1 MCAKHL
7 IFPIERADSLDNR
20 IRRWFQNPSKIL
32 GPYVE
37 EGMAVLDQGCGT
49 GYFTIYLSRKVG
61 TTGRVIASDLQEGM
75 LKKLNNKI
83 QGTELEQRI
92 KLHKCKDSII
102 GLSERVDF
110 VLACYVIHEM
120 PDQEE
125 FFREIRSILKPD
137 GKILIIEPPF
147 RVLKKE
153 FEETIRKAGDA
164 GFIVVGRPK
173 VFLSKAA
180 LLKRINYP
188 MGEM

>member
-7 IFPIERADSLDNR
+7 IFPVERAESLDNR
-20 IRRWFQNPSKIL
+20 IRRWLQHPCKML

-37 EGMAVLDQGCGT
+37 EGMTVLDQGCGT
-49 GYFTIYLSRKVG
+49 GYFTIYLSQMVG
-61 TTGRVIASDLQEGM
+61 KTGRVVASDLQEGM
-75 LKKLNNKI
+75 LKKLNDKI

-92 KLHKCKDSII
+92 TLHKCKDSKI
-102 GLSERVDF
+102 GISEHFDF

-137 GKILIIEPPF
+137 GKILIVEPPF
-147 RVLKKE
+147 RVSKKE
-153 FEETIRKAGDA
+153 FEGTIRKAGDA
-164 GFIVVGRPK
+164 GFTVVERPK

-180 LLKRINYP
+180 LLKKV
-188 MGEM
+188 